1 MKSTIWYNIIVILN
15 IIFQIKHVKNQAF
28 LNDENFISK
37 SNSINY
43 VYIGYFYEYPN
54 TENAYKFDKSYIESI
69 HKFKQII
76 IKYRS
81 YLEDYEIKIG
91 FVF

>member
-1 MKSTIWYNIIVILN
+1 MKNTIWYNIIVIIN
-15 IIFQIKHVKNQAF
+15 IIFNIKHVKNQAF

-37 SNSINY
+37 SNNNNY
-43 VYIGYFYEYPN
+43 VYIGYFYPN
-54 TENAYKFDKSYIESI
+54 TENAYKFDKSYIDSI